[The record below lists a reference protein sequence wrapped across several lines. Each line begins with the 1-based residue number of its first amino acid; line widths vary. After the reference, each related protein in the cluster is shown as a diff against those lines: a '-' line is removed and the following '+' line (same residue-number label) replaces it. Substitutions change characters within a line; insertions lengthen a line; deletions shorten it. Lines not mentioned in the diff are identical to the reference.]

1 MCAGNLEQLAR
12 VWVDDAPDGSQCP
25 MPRPAACPTYQSQ
38 VSTQRLLIVQ
48 TACREATTR
57 DCFCLLLISMCR
69 AEQDTPLTG

>member
-57 DCFCLLLISMCR
+57 GLLLFASD
-69 AEQDTPLTG
+69 QHVQG